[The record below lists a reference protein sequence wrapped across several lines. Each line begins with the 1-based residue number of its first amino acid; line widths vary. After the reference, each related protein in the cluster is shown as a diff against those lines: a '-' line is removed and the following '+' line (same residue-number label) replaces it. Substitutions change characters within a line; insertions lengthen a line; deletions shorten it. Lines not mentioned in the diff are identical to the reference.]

1 MALDT
6 AWGVSVLPALPGGRR
21 EAMTKTSYDTDL
33 YAWTQTQ
40 AKALRTKRWEALDL
54 EHLAEEIESLG
65 IKQRHAVDTHL
76 RILLLHLLKWIH
88 QPMESWTSWQCS
100 IDARDEL
107 NWRLTRNPSLRLK
120 LPVSVAWAYPRAR
133 QLAARETGLP
143 LATFPES
150 CPWSLEQ
157 LLDEDFWPEE
167 TPAC

>member
-1 MALDT
+1 MIN
-6 AWGVSVLPALPGGRR
+6 
-21 EAMTKTSYDTDL
+21 TSYDTDL
-33 YAWTQTQ
+33 YAWTQEQ
-40 AKALRTKRWEALDL
+40 ANALRTKRWEALDL

-65 IKQRHAVDTHL
+65 IKQRHAVDSQL

-88 QPMESWTSWQCS
+88 QPMESWTSWRCS

-107 NWRLTRNPSLRLK
+107 DWRLTRNPSLRLK

-133 QLAARETGLP
+133 QLAARETGLS

-167 TPAC
+167 TLAC